1 MTKLAAILGWCEAR
15 PRRALCL
22 LALLFFLPGFFTF
35 PPLDRDESRFAQA
48 TKQMVE
54 TGDFVEIRFQDR
66 ARNKKP
72 VGIYWLQALP
82 ASLLSGPE
90 HNRIWAYRL
99 PSLTAAILAV
109 LLTHAIGAA
118 LFDPRT
124 GLIAGALL
132 ASSTLLVV
140 ESGIAKT
147 DAALL
152 AATLLAMWSLAEAF
166 KSRGQALPP
175 LVAYSFWLGL
185 GAGLLIKGP
194 VILMTLGLTALV
206 LAVWER
212 SAAWALNLRPL
223 SGILITL
230 AMTLPWFIAI
240 YFATDGAFYG
250 EALGKDFGD
259 KIASGQESHGA
270 PPGLYLALVWLTF
283 WPASLLLIPAFLWG
297 LRARADQGVR
307 FLIAWILP
315 SWIVIEL
322 IPTKL
327 PHYAL
332 PLYPALALLIAAALM
347 AALKQSDAK
356 DFFTGWAAK
365 AGLALWVLPAG
376 LLVSAIAILPIYYGG
391 GYSMALGISSA
402 LGGILILS
410 TLVFHLRGEFLRAT
424 AAASLTGLFVFFFLF
439 EASMAQL
446 DALKLSPNL
455 QARLAQSDLG
465 FEDSETGILGYSE
478 PSFVFL
484 NGTQTHLLANAG
496 VLPFLAGGGKVLIVD
511 QRQEES
517 LRETLAASSWQLTPV
532 DIIRG
537 QNYSKGRDM
546 VLTIY
551 TVSAEPS

>member
-1 MTKLAAILGWCEAR
+1 MRKLAAILGWCEAR
-15 PRRALCL
+15 PHRALAL
-22 LALLFFLPGFFTF
+22 LALLFFLPGFFTL

-54 TGDFVEIRFQDR
+54 TGDLVEIRFQDR

-82 ASLLSGPE
+82 ATLLSGPD
-90 HNRIWAYRL
+90 HNHIWAYRL
-99 PSLTAAILAV
+99 PSLAAAILAV
-109 LLTHAIGAA
+109 LLTHAIGST

-132 ASSTLLVV
+132 TSSTLLVV

-152 AATLLAMWSLAEAF
+152 AATLLAMWSLARAF
-166 KSRGQALPP
+166 KARSQVLPP
-175 LVAYSFWLGL
+175 LIAYSFWLGL

-206 LAVWER
+206 LTVWER
-212 SAAWALNLRPL
+212 SATWTLNLRPV
-223 SGILITL
+223 SGICITL

-250 EALGKDFGD
+250 EALGKDFGG

-283 WPASLLLIPAFLWG
+283 WPASLLLIPAVLWAI
-297 LRARADQGVR
+297 RARTDAGVR
-307 FLIAWILP
+307 FLIAWTLP
-315 SWIVIEL
+315 TWAVIEL

-332 PLYPALALLIAAALM
+332 PLYPALALLIAAALV
-347 AALKQSDAK
+347 AALKQADIK
-356 DFFTGWAAK
+356 QLFTGWAAK

-376 LLVSAIAILPIYYGG
+376 LLVSAIAILPIYYGS

-402 LGGILILS
+402 LGGMLILS
-410 TLVFHLRGEFLRAT
+410 TLVFHWRGEFLRAT

-465 FEDSETGILGYSE
+465 FKDSETGILGYSE

-484 NGTQTHLLANAG
+484 NGTGTHLLALDGALN
-496 VLPFLAGGGKVLIVD
+496 FLEGGGKILIVD
-511 QRQEES
+511 QRQEEG
-517 LRETLAASSWQLTPV
+517 LRQALAASPWRLTPV